1 MVTLRAHC
9 KGTQHIRK
17 ALQKEPKDELQT
29 EDWLEM
35 KTGSFLKHQTEI
47 SQRNAELTKNFK
59 RDSRDMKVVTDR
71 EMWSKAR
78 EGRVRVERSGGF
90 RANLEKMEE
99 NESRTDLSLKSK

>member
-17 ALQKEPKDELQT
+17 ALQKEPKEELQT
-29 EDWLEM
+29 EDWLEK
-35 KTGSFLKHQTEI
+35 KTGSFLKHQKEI
-47 SQRNAELTKNFK
+47 NRRIAEFTKNSK

-78 EGRVRVERSGGF
+78 PGRVRWRS
-90 RANLEKMEE
+90 
-99 NESRTDLSLKSK
+99 